1 MRHGLIITAIG
12 KDQPGI
18 VDRVSGLIF
27 QHQCNLEDS
36 RMAIL
41 GGEFA
46 LIVLVTGPAESL
58 AKLEEALPR
67 VAGEL
72 DLTSH
77 ARPTRI
83 EEAQAEP
90 GAGTIPYQITAVAM
104 DHPGIV
110 HRITHLLARHKINV
124 ASLETQRSFAAN
136 TGTPV
141 FSLTL
146 EVQVPADVSIA
157 RLRDSLAAVADEE
170 NLDLQ
175 LRAKN

>member
-1 MRHGLIITAIG
+1 MRQGLIISAIG

-18 VDRVSGLIF
+18 VDRASGLIF

-46 LIVLVTGPAESL
+46 LIVLVTGPAEALSCLEEELPRL
-58 AKLEEALPR
+58 AGEMGLTLQIRRTRLEEALP
-67 VAGEL
+67 E
-72 DLTSH
+72 H
-77 ARPTRI
+77 AAKTL
-83 EEAQAEP
+83 
-90 GAGTIPYQITAVAM
+90 PYQITAVAM

-110 HRITHLLARHKINV
+110 HRLSHVLARHHVNV
-124 ASLETQRSFAAN
+124 ASLETHRTHAPN

-141 FSLTL
+141 FSLSI
-146 EVQVPADVSIA
+146 EAQVPVEVPIA
-157 RLRDSLAAVADEE
+157 RLRSALEAIADEE

-175 LRAKN
+175 FRAKN